1 MDFIIRFKSKFGPIC
16 QCHWIKYV
24 LSIFYELRMEE
35 LLDKNNWSVQT
46 SKVET
51 LKLDTPIS
59 LDSSKKDM
67 EEKVR
72 FKLEQK
78 NK

>member
-1 MDFIIRFKSKFGPIC
+1 
-16 QCHWIKYV
+16 
-24 LSIFYELRMEE
+24 MEE